1 MRMNE
6 CKELSKN
13 LVGGGGV
20 LTSPL
25 QAIKMM
31 LTQIDITVLKI
42 DLDQNSIKTTL

>member
-1 MRMNE
+1 MQRII
-6 CKELSKN
+6 KKLSG
-13 LVGGGGV
+13 GGGGV